1 MMEEAFRGLRTNML
15 FMLGASQKVVL
26 FTSTQPGE
34 GKSFIA
40 GNEKVNILEALAMAG
55 DMTVYGV
62 RDNVKLIRE
71 DAKGKREIINLNLNN
86 AELVVSPYYYLRQ
99 NDIIYVTPN
108 KTKAKNSDIGSS
120 TSIWISATSILVS
133 LASLLATIL
142 K

>member
-1 MMEEAFRGLRTNML
+1 
-15 FMLGASQKVVL
+15 V
-26 FTSTQPGE
+26 
-34 GKSFIA
+34 

-120 TSIWISATSILVS
+120 TSMWISATSILVS